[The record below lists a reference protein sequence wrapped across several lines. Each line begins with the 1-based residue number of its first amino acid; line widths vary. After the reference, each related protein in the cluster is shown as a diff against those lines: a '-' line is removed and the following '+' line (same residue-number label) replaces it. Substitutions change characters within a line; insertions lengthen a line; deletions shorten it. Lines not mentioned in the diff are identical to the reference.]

1 MDNYE
6 KLNPPMRDL
15 TSEELKVVSGGT
27 SLTLNH
33 SLGGLPV
40 LSFSFDGNQ
49 GTITF
54 DGMTLPFGA
63 GHPPVVLP

>member
-1 MDNYE
+1 MADYE

-27 SLTLNH
+27 SLT
-33 SLGGLPV
+33 GLPV
-40 LSFSFDGNQ
+40 LSISFSGNQ
-49 GTITF
+49 GSITYN
-54 DGMTLPFGA
+54 GMTQLIGA

>member
-6 KLNPPMRDL
+6 KLDPPMRDL

-27 SLTLNH
+27 SLTH
-33 SLGGLPV
+33 LGGL
-40 LSFSFDGNQ
+40 SITFSGDQ
-49 GTITF
+49 GSITF
-54 DGMTLPFGA
+54 DGMTQLIGA

>member
-1 MDNYE
+1 MADYE

-33 SLGGLPV
+33 SLGGL
-40 LSFSFDGNQ
+40 SITFSGDQ
-49 GTITF
+49 GSITF
-54 DGMTLPFGA
+54 DGMTQLIGA

>member
-33 SLGGLPV
+33 SLGSLPF
-40 LSFSFDGNQ
+40 LSITFSGDQ

-54 DGMTLPFGA
+54 GGMTLPIGA

>member
-1 MDNYE
+1 MANYE

-15 TSEELKVVSGGT
+15 TSEELKLVSGGT

-33 SLGGLPV
+33 SLGDLPV
-40 LSFSFDGNQ
+40 LSISFSGNQ
-49 GTITF
+49 GSITF
-54 DGMTLPFGA
+54 DGMTQLIGA